1 MQIAPFKLEQYFAKH
16 EFTAKYML
24 SSSDCDG
31 FPMEYV
37 LQQASEQEME
47 LWNTL
52 TLGYT
57 EGLGSTFLREAI
69 CKFYK
74 KAKPEN
80 VMVASPGELS
90 FILMN
95 VLMHREANGNGQPT
109 SSEAASSEAASRPHA
124 VVISPAYQSL
134 YQVLESLDCEVSYWK
149 PKQAAP
155 SAQSAQ
161 FAPSAPSSPSAPLA
175 QSAPSAP
182 LAQSAPLAGA
192 SHAAA
197 ESASAFGWN
206 YDVEELRRLVRKNTR
221 LIIIN
226 FPHNPTGAYI
236 TPAQQEQIVE
246 IARSCGAYIYSD
258 EMYRE
263 LVVKEGVETLPS
275 VSDIYEKGI
284 SLWGTAKSFGL
295 AGLRTGWFVSQDREL
310 LSKIHA
316 FKDYLSIC
324 SSAPSEVLT
333 AIALNHSEK
342 FITPNIEKIKSNIA
356 FFKQAVEDGKLPF
369 VKIFS
374 EPAAGSVAF
383 VEIDPAKA
391 DYLLGWQPQTAL
403 EFSDAIVEKYG
414 IMTVPAPMFDY
425 PGNYLRIGFGREN
438 FPQVL
443 QLLMQ

>member
-31 FPMEYV
+31 FSMEYV
-37 LQQASEQEME
+37 LKQASPQEME

-57 EGLGSTFLREAI
+57 EGLGSMFLREAI
-69 CKFYK
+69 CKYYK

-95 VLMHREANGNGQPT
+95 VLMHKGA
-109 SSEAASSEAASRPHA
+109 HA

-149 PKQAAP
+149 PKQEK
-155 SAQSAQ
+155 
-161 FAPSAPSSPSAPLA
+161 
-175 QSAPSAP
+175 
-182 LAQSAPLAGA
+182 AGA
-192 SHAAA
+192 SSTTDVSAA
-197 ESASAFGWN
+197 GWN
-206 YDVEELRRLVRKNTR
+206 YDVEDLRKLVRKDTR

-236 TPAQQEQIVE
+236 TPQQQEQIVE

-263 LVVKEGVETLPS
+263 LIVGDGVETLPS
-275 VSDIYEKGI
+275 VSDIYEKGV

-310 LSKIHA
+310 LSKIHS

-333 AIALNHSEK
+333 TIALNHPEK
-342 FITPNIEKIKSNIA
+342 FIVPNIEKIKSNIA
-356 FFKQAVEDGKLPF
+356 FFKEAVESGKLPF
-369 VKIFS
+369 VKNFV
-374 EPAAGSVAF
+374 EPVAGSVSF
-383 VEIDPAKA
+383 VEIEPSKA
-391 DYLLGWQPQTAL
+391 EYLLGWQPQTAL

-414 IMTVPAPMFDY
+414 IMTVPAPMFEY

-438 FPQVL
+438 FQQVL
-443 QLLMQ
+443 QILEHA

>member
-37 LQQASEQEME
+37 LKQASPQEME
-47 LWNTL
+47 MWNTL

-57 EGLGSTFLREAI
+57 EGLGSMFLREAI

-80 VMVASPGELS
+80 IMVASPGELS

-95 VLMHREANGNGQPT
+95 VLMQRG
-109 SSEAASSEAASRPHA
+109 SHA

-149 PKQAAP
+149 PKQMAAV
-155 SAQSAQ
+155 SAS
-161 FAPSAPSSPSAPLA
+161 FV
-175 QSAPSAP
+175 
-182 LAQSAPLAGA
+182 AGA
-192 SHAAA
+192 SAVASSLEGVSA
-197 ESASAFGWN
+197 VVSALAEESAGGWY
-206 YDVEELRRLVRKNTR
+206 YDVEDLRKLVRKDTR

-236 TPAQQEQIVE
+236 TPTQQEQIVE

-263 LVVKEGVETLPS
+263 LIVGEGVETLPS
-275 VSDIYEKGI
+275 VSDIYEKGV

-324 SSAPSEVLT
+324 SSAPSGVLT
-333 AIALNHSEK
+333 AIALNHPEK
-342 FITPNIEKIKSNIA
+342 FIAPNIAKIKANIA
-356 FFKQAVEDGKLPF
+356 FFKEAIAAGKLPF
-369 VKIFS
+369 VKNFV
-374 EPAAGSVAF
+374 EPVAGSIAF

-391 DYLLGWQPQTAL
+391 EYLLGWQPQTAL
-403 EFSDAIVEKYG
+403 EFSDAIVEKFG
-414 IMTVPAPMFDY
+414 IMTVPAPMFEH

-438 FPQVL
+438 FQQVL
-443 QLLMQ
+443 QMLMK

>member
-31 FPMEYV
+31 FPMDHI
-37 LQQASEQEME
+37 LKQATEDELH
-47 LWNTL
+47 LWNNL

-57 EGLGSTFLREAI
+57 EGLGSLFLREAI

-95 VLMHREANGNGQPT
+95 VLMQRDGDTQVQSGAIVKGK
-109 SSEAASSEAASRPHA
+109 PHA

-134 YQVLESLDCEVSYWK
+134 YQVLESLDCEISYWK
-149 PKQAAP
+149 P
-155 SAQSAQ
+155 QSKEMVCSEAT
-161 FAPSAPSSPSAPLA
+161 SCGENSSEVKLY
-175 QSAPSAP
+175 
-182 LAQSAPLAGA
+182 GNNG
-192 SHAAA
+192 
-197 ESASAFGWN
+197 GWN
-206 YDVEELRRLVRKNTR
+206 YDVEELRKLVRKDTR
-221 LIIIN
+221 LIVIN

-236 TPAQQEQIVE
+236 TCEQLNEIVE
-246 IARSCGAYIYSD
+246 IARSCGAYLYSD

-263 LVVKEGVETLPS
+263 LIIKDGIEALPS
-275 VSDIYEKGI
+275 VSDIYEKGV

-310 LSKIHA
+310 LSKIHS

-333 AIALNHSEK
+333 TIALKHAEK
-342 FITPNIEKIKSNIA
+342 FVGPNIEKIKGNVA
-356 FFKQAVEDGKLPF
+356 LFKEAVNAGKLPF
-369 VKIFS
+369 VKSFV
-374 EPAAGSVAF
+374 EPVAGSVAF
-383 VEIDPAKA
+383 VEIEPAKA
-391 DYLLGWQPQTAL
+391 EYLLGWQPKTAL

-414 IMTVPAPMFDY
+414 IMTVPAPMFECE
-425 PGNYLRIGFGREN
+425 GEYLRIGFGREN
-438 FPQVL
+438 FRYVL
-443 QLLMQ
+443 QMLMRDQVN

>member
-37 LQQASEQEME
+37 LKQASPQEME

-57 EGLGSTFLREAI
+57 EGLGSMFLREAI

-109 SSEAASSEAASRPHA
+109 LSEAASSGAASRPHA

-134 YQVLESLDCEVSYWK
+134 YQVLESLDCEVSYWR
-149 PKQAAP
+149 PKQAA
-155 SAQSAQ
+155 SA
-161 FAPSAPSSPSAPLA
+161 
-175 QSAPSAP
+175 
-182 LAQSAPLAGA
+182 AG
-192 SHAAA
+192 
-197 ESASAFGWN
+197 WY
-206 YDVEELRRLVRKNTR
+206 YDVENLRKLVRKDTR

-236 TPAQQEQIVE
+236 TPAQQAQIVE

-275 VSDIYEKGI
+275 VSDIYEKGV

-333 AIALNHSEK
+333 AIALNHREK
-342 FITPNIEKIKSNIA
+342 FITPNIEKIKENVA
-356 FFKQAVEDGKLPF
+356 FFKQAVEAGRLPF
-369 VKIFS
+369 VKKFV
-374 EPAAGSVAF
+374 EPVAGSIAF
-383 VEIDPAKA
+383 VEIEPSKA
-391 DYLLGWQPQTAL
+391 EYLLGWQPQTAL

-438 FPQVL
+438 FQQVL
-443 QLLMQ
+443 RLLMHSSC

>member
-37 LQQASEQEME
+37 LGQASPQEME

-57 EGLGSTFLREAI
+57 EGLGSMFLREAI

-74 KAKPEN
+74 KTQPEN

-95 VLMHREANGNGQPT
+95 VLMDKGSHV
-109 SSEAASSEAASRPHA
+109 

-149 PKQAAP
+149 PKQVTGAA
-155 SAQSAQ
+155 SAV
-161 FAPSAPSSPSAPLA
+161 
-175 QSAPSAP
+175 
-182 LAQSAPLAGA
+182 AGA
-192 SHAAA
+192 SAVASDAAGA
-197 ESASAFGWN
+197 SADASAVAEESAAGWN
-206 YDVEELRRLVRKNTR
+206 YDVEDLRKLVREDTR
-221 LIIIN
+221 LIVIN
-226 FPHNPTGAYI
+226 FPHNPTGAFI

-263 LVVKEGVETLPS
+263 LIVGEGVETLPS

-333 AIALNHSEK
+333 AIALNHPEK
-342 FITPNIEKIKSNIA
+342 FIEPNIQKIKANIA
-356 FFKQAVEDGKLPF
+356 FFKEAFVAGKLPF
-369 VKIFS
+369 VKSFV
-374 EPAAGSVAF
+374 EPVAGSVAF

-391 DYLLGWQPQTAL
+391 EYLLGWQPQTAL
-403 EFSDAIVEKYG
+403 EFSDAVVAKFG
-414 IMTVPAPMFDY
+414 IMTVPAPMFEY

-438 FPQVL
+438 FQQVL
-443 QLLMQ
+443 QMLMK